1 MKPCRKQNQ
10 KTGSPGSV
18 PGRPVPVSAPRPA
31 VIPESSVRRYVHPIR
46 TAKPP
51 VHTPAEET
59 LSYILEALSRQ
70 SEQLDEV
77 LRRLDGDNSDTM

>member
-1 MKPCRKQNQ
+1 MKPCRRQNQ
-10 KTGSPGSV
+10 
-18 PGRPVPVSAPRPA
+18 SAARPA
-31 VIPESSVRRYVHPIR
+31 ASVQPVAVQRPSAAPETNVRRYVHPIR

-51 VHTPAEET
+51 ARDPAEEM

>member
-10 KTGSPGSV
+10 
-18 PGRPVPVSAPRPA
+18 PVNPAGSAPAQRPA
-31 VIPESSVRRYVHPIR
+31 AMPEANVRRYVHPIR

-51 VHTPAEET
+51 AREPTEEM
-59 LSYILEALSRQ
+59 LSYVLEALSRQ

-77 LRRLDGDNSDTM
+77 LRRLGGDNSDTM